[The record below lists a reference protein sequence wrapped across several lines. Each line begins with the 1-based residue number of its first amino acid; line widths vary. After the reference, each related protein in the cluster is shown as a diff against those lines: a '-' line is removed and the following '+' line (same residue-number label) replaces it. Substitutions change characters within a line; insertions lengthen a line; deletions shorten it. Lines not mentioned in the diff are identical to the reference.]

1 MENDKNKPD
10 YFKLVGYDSY
20 SEGWGLYSEKLGDYQ
35 NDYEYYFRI
44 QYDIHRTIRL
54 IIDTAIHYYGWEY
67 DKCFELMR
75 KHLSYSDDYIKKKF

>member
-75 KHLSYSDDYIKKKF
+75 KTSFIYQMII